1 MSPESK
7 LPVTLV
13 WLRRDLRVDD
23 QPALSAAAERGAVV
37 PVFIWAPEEERD
49 WSPGA
54 ASRWWLHGSLAA
66 LGQELKRR
74 GSRLIF
80 RHGPSESSLR
90 ALVAETGASAV
101 YWNRCY
107 EPAAQRRDARVES
120 ALRAAGVEVAD
131 FNGSLLFEPRETLN
145 KQGRPYR
152 IFTPFYRACL
162 ALPSPERPRAAVR
175 DLPSPRRWPKSLKL
189 DELQLQPRIDWAAG
203 LRAAW
208 SPGAK
213 GAIDRLDDFL
223 QQGLAGYVEGRDRP
237 GVEGVSRL
245 SPHLHYGEISPRRLW
260 HAVCE
265 LLATRQG
272 RRRRAAG
279 EAFLRQSLW
288 REFAAHQLFHFPA
301 MPTEP
306 LAAGFAKF
314 LWRNDPRALRAWQ
327 RGLTGYP
334 LVDAGMRQ
342 LWISGWMHNRVRMIA
357 GSFLVKHL
365 LLPWQA
371 GARWFWDTLVDA
383 DLANNAFGW
392 QWVAGCGADAAPYFR
407 IFNPIAQGRR
417 FDAGGRYVRRWVPEL
432 SNLPDKWIHEPWAA
446 PPETLAKAGV
456 ELGRNYP
463 KPIVEHAAARAR
475 ALEAF
480 ASMRRAAAKENT
492 KRK

>member
-1 MSPESK
+1 MSPGSK

-37 PVFIWAPEEERD
+37 PVFIGAPEEERD
-49 WSPGA
+49 WAPGA

-66 LGQELKRR
+66 LGQDLKRR
-74 GSRLIF
+74 GSRLII
-80 RHGPSESSLR
+80 RHGPSEASLR

-162 ALPSPERPRAAVR
+162 ALPSPERPRAALR

-189 DELQLQPRIDWAAG
+189 DELELQPRIDWAAG

-213 GAIDRLDDFL
+213 GAIDRLDGFL
-223 QQGLAGYVEGRDRP
+223 EQSLAGYVEGRDRP

-245 SPHLHYGEISPRRLW
+245 SPHLHFGEISPRRLW

-265 LLATRQG
+265 LLSTRQG

-279 EAFLRQSLW
+279 EAFLRQLLW
-288 REFAAHQLFHFPA
+288 REFAAYQLFHFPA
-301 MPTEP
+301 MVTEP

-314 LWRNDPRALRAWQ
+314 PWRNDPRALRAWQ

-342 LWISGWMHNRVRMIA
+342 LWISGWMHNRVRMIV

-417 FDAGGRYVRRWVPEL
+417 FDADGRYVRRWVPEL
-432 SNLPDKWIHEPWAA
+432 SNLPDKFIHEPWAA
-446 PPETLAKAGV
+446 PPETLARAGV

-475 ALEAF
+475 ALAAF
-480 ASMRRAAAKENT
+480 DAMRSRAAKE
-492 KRK
+492 KRQPT